1 MPSRRISVHWP
12 SYQNGGSIYYDIIVC
27 KYKPCQKHGYNGNQ
41 ASNNYHLHILVV
53 ESSPGTDF
61 IRQVLT
67 RPGNAVSFLAHG
79 QCWFGVERVLQIA
92 HHNPTALQS
101 NLSREQ
107 RHLKDPLI
115 VVLFRGRSKNHMF
128 NASAGISPILADAF
142 ALDQHITWTFLKSI
156 SRLQQFH

>member
-1 MPSRRISVHWP
+1 MTAQLSRPMPSHRISVHWP

-41 ASNNYHLHILVV
+41 ASNNYRLHILVV

-67 RPGNAVSFLAHG
+67 RPGNAFSFLAHG

-101 NLSREQ
+101 NLSRMSSGTTRTLQ
-107 RHLKDPLI
+107 MSFCSKADLKITCSMPAQA
-115 VVLFRGRSKNHMF
+115 FRQFLQMRLH
-128 NASAGISPILADAF
+128 
-142 ALDQHITWTFLKSI
+142 WTSTSHEHF
-156 SRLQQFH
+156 